1 MNFLSYVDRGLYR
14 KGTGGGDGGGD
25 EGFKL
30 GVMVGWERDVAGRTD
45 VEGPGTL
52 AERGVLMG
60 GVVARVEYF
69 GHLMHSQQGK

>member
-25 EGFKL
+25 EGVE
-30 GVMVGWERDVAGRTD
+30 GGMRVGRERNVAGRTD
-45 VEGPGTL
+45 VEGPGTM

-69 GHLMHSQQGK
+69 GHLMRSQQGK

>member
-1 MNFLSYVDRGLYR
+1 MDFLSYVDRILDR
-14 KGTGGGDGGGD
+14 KGAGRGDGGGD

-30 GVMVGWERDVAGRTD
+30 GVTVGWERDVAGRTD
-45 VEGPGTL
+45 VKGPGTL

-69 GHLMHSQQGK
+69 GHLMRSQQGK